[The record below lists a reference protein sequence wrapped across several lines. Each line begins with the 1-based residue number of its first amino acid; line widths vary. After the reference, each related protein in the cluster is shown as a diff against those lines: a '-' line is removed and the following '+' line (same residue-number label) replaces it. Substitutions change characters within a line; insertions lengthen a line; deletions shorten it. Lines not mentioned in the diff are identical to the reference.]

1 MKFKTIALLGC
12 MAAFFTS
19 FAVFVHSDHNQAL
32 LLHRFELFNYTFTVV
47 ETLATVMVGAAFAT
61 GLYFSTRM
69 VDLLRDERQFDRIRV
84 EDRPDQD
91 IQRAADFVIHGLPG
105 RALEALADKVEP
117 RSCYWRG
124 RALQA
129 LGRNSEAALALKLA
143 GFERADAGYL
153 LADVLAAEG
162 QSPEDALRQLID
174 SYPGEALNAYLLCLE
189 LLERQ
194 RRWEACLELAQQME
208 RNGLPVPLGRILAY
222 RYEGALLH
230 GAADAKIM
238 VERLQQILKDAP
250 DFVPANLALGEA
262 YMRMDAVEKAFRV
275 YEQAFEKTGNAVFLD
290 RLEDYYLDQGSPEDV
305 IEVYRLLLSQ
315 KPNPTIQFKLGKLFF
330 KLDMLDES
338 REALSPL
345 LPAFSRNAKF
355 LWLMAEI
362 EARSEHTVTSL
373 DYLRD
378 LVALTYDPNRDY
390 QCAHCAR
397 AHASWQARCHD
408 CGVWGLIRQQED
420 VR

>member
-19 FAVFVHSDHNQAL
+19 FAVFVHSSHNQAL
-32 LLHRFELFNYTFTVV
+32 LLHRFELFHYTFTVV
-47 ETLATVMVGAAFAT
+47 ETLATVMIAAAFAT

-69 VDLLRDERQFDRIRV
+69 VDLFRDERQFDRVRV
-84 EDRPDQD
+84 EDRPDPE
-91 IQRAADFVIHGLPG
+91 IQRAADLVIHGLPG

-129 LGRNSEAALALKLA
+129 LGRHGEAALALKLA

-153 LADVLAAEG
+153 LAEVQASEG
-162 QSPEDALRQLID
+162 QSSEDALRQLIENH
-174 SYPGEALNAYLLCLE
+174 PREAFNAYLRCLD

-194 RRWEACLELAQQME
+194 KRWQACLELAQQME
-208 RNGLPVPLGRILAY
+208 SNGLPVPSGRLLAY
-222 RYEGALLH
+222 RYENALSA
-230 GAADAKIM
+230 GDANTKTLI
-238 VERLQQILKDAP
+238 ERLQQILKDAP

-262 YMRMDAVEKAFRV
+262 YMRVEAVEKAFRV

-290 RLEDYYLDQGSPEDV
+290 RLEDYYLDQGRPEDV

-315 KPNPTIQFKLGKLFF
+315 NSNPTIQLKLGKLFF

-338 REALSPL
+338 REVLEPLVPAL
-345 LPAFSRNAKF
+345 SRNAKL

-362 EARSEHTVTSL
+362 EARSEHVTGSL
-373 DYLRD
+373 EYLRD
-378 LVALTYDPNRDY
+378 LVALTFDPNLDY
-390 QCAHCAR
+390 QCGQCAQAH
-397 AHASWQARCHD
+397 STWQARCHR
-408 CGVWGLIRQQED
+408 CGNWGFIRQQED
-420 VR
+420 LR